1 MGKYIDYGENIVYN
15 GCEDT
20 VELVEEIQTKQ
31 GLLIQIWDVD
41 LLHALNGHPEV
52 TLDRIQNAL
61 ERPIKV
67 MKSKKSNRVC
77 LFYTLEVEDDPNFGK
92 IYFCVVVGVIGP
104 GIGKM
109 ETAYET
115 TVIKSGHVLYAK
127 ELSNDY

>member
-61 ERPIKV
+61 ERPIK
-67 MKSKKSNRVC
+67 
-77 LFYTLEVEDDPNFGK
+77 L
-92 IYFCVVVGVIGP
+92 
-104 GIGKM
+104 
-109 ETAYET
+109 
-115 TVIKSGHVLYAK
+115 
-127 ELSNDY
+127 